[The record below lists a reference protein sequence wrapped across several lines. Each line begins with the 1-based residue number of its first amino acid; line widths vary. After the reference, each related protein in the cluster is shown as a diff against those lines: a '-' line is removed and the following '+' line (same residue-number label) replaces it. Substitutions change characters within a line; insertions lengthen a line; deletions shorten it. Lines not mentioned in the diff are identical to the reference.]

1 MVIVHDGWRYSLHHR
16 TLDDVINYG
25 SMMAMKIVRVSPD
38 ITDNCMRLPP
48 VVLRK
53 PNADFDGDIMSI
65 EIHKLTDI
73 AEDIYKK
80 MNPRDNFQISRND
93 GMFDPVSCLMK
104 DQIVGLYGFLNI

>member
-1 MVIVHDGWRYSLHHR
+1 
-16 TLDDVINYG
+16 
-25 SMMAMKIVRVSPD
+25 
-38 ITDNCMRLPP
+38 
-48 VVLRK
+48 
-53 PNADFDGDIMSI
+53 MSI

-93 GMFDPVSCLMK
+93 GMFDPDSCLMK